1 MRSSKS
7 HNKKRNSILLY
18 EFLVSSI
25 SKSLVEDNK
34 RKSSAALKILRRHF
48 KKGTMLYKEFRLF
61 NALMKTTISSPLVA
75 ARILKE
81 SKDVAV
87 GMDLTSLDREKSLL
101 IRSINHTINNDGTF
115 YDQQV
120 NEYRMCATIQQLV
133 NEWRS
138 KDIDIAKTAEY
149 EDQLVQWLLTPK
161 QQLSE
166 HSLSEETPGTSRLL
180 MSVMTKKL
188 NEKYAFSLSA
198 QQKSIIKAYALSSS
212 VSDSSHLKIKLEEV
226 RANLTESIDV
236 YLTVIKDLPH
246 LKAKLLETKQALMH
260 ENFEEINDALI
271 TKFMVYSK
279 LKTELDEKE

>member
-212 VSDSSHLKIKLEEV
+212 VNDSSHLKIKLEEV
-226 RANLTESIDV
+226 RANLTESIDA

-246 LKAKLLETKQALMH
+246 LKAKLLETKQAIMH